1 MSLAPCDLNQQRKE
15 LACHFYE
22 AKVRKAVFDTLREFT
37 ARSGMKGKR
46 RQIAV
51 RFRANVL
58 RRTGFYAFEACY
70 RGNSACYRLG
80 WVLSKRVKETYV
92 RVWQAL
98 AAWET
103 PAMSLS
109 LERPENTLSA
119 ILNYRR
125 TEETLSS
132 GSHYLSESPLL
143 RSRNSP
149 ETPLVKAK
157 SLVFKLTRF
166 LLTPSFSRLKNW
178 SKGSFSE
185 FNFPI
190 KEDLRRTQKV
200 KAEETKGLV
209 DSRASEALLKSA
221 RLSQKVSSILKL
233 IDDRRT
239 PSDTSRSIKSRESTP
254 KRNLNL
260 RIPTTGS
267 VASSPPMSPISMGD
281 LESDTSRMRPLKQPT
296 SSSKASPR
304 SFNLDL
310 SQLDK
315 FERRIEVWKAW
326 KDLIMQRKLYNLK
339 KSIAQR
345 CAKLK
350 SLRKTWKSLVIWR
363 GKRGEK
369 LRKRLVAESFYKRKV
384 KKRAF
389 RRLTASLL
397 LLMQNS
403 HITRLHPTHLLLQI
417 LSNWYQ
423 ITHFRAIHK
432 QKLTLFSR
440 YTSLKL
446 LHRYFKLWNIVL
458 QVRERERKQEE
469 NALFF
474 WYSNAMPGYWRQFV
488 RGVEAARAGKVRGMQ
503 ADRNYAF
510 KLIRKGLKGW
520 ARVCEDMQRI
530 REAEEQAK
538 EIITAKKTKEALV
551 LLRNNAFRRRKVRIT
566 LAAVSKLAAAKDK
579 SKAMTKLQMYARR
592 SQIRSEKVSKALLLY
607 GHTLMG
613 KSLLEWRVAAERK
626 RNCSEAGSII
636 SENRYF
642 ACISSALLQWR
653 NALAQRRNG
662 LNRIVR
668 KQEKTLLSFI
678 FSHFKSACK
687 ELTARRLFEIGK
699 IMAHQDFLTNRL
711 FSLWKQEAN
720 RRKQHKIHNKCALSH
735 YLRLRWKGW
744 VKAYKQ
750 LSSLRKLSL
759 RNTLKQNWTI
769 WKVQNDSN
777 RMEECSEMLAIRHY
791 REQQLSSVFRIWHEN
806 KAVHLQILAKAMEL
820 KGKKDCERRKDVW
833 KAWITARLLLK
844 REQYADKLAKNAEDL
859 RNQKIRAFIVTFM
872 HNYARKSAILRKKST
887 KMRKILAFS
896 HFERAI
902 EASFN
907 RNRLQK
913 RLKRKAEAHLTQTR
927 FSRGLQGL
935 SRKVTHKHL
944 LTSLCQK
951 VLKSRILASMQR
963 WRGYGN
969 RYLRLLQRADM
980 FRLKKDLIVK
990 QKTVKWLL
998 RCGGKSSWERRMERR
1013 LFFYWDQRVK
1023 RVFLAWKQVF
1033 TYKKELDAVVLKLQL
1048 TVLLK
1053 AYFST
1058 LQRYSAAQRKLKAY
1072 KSAQVVRRKATQL
1085 RHSFTALQNYAL
1097 TAIFLRKGHL
1107 EGLKMHANCLALW
1120 VFKGWKEYIKVKIT
1134 QNFRHKRLKL
1144 EQNMR
1149 LWEAR
1154 KTMQCAMSYV
1164 QPRLRKVTGMKLGA
1178 LFKWKLAVS
1187 RPVPSCP
1194 TPAAHVFMKYLVPK
1208 IDQFQAITSPKEA
1221 KNSVISLIFPQW
1233 RAAVLYNRLFLD
1245 VRGAIYRRRLLG
1257 KVTLLRLRKGTLM
1270 ARVRRKKTWN
1280 AVLFSRLKGKFRV
1293 FQDWRRATELAK
1305 RPKSIVRSRTPGGKT
1320 RSVVKT

>member
-22 AKVRKAVFDTLREFT
+22 AKVRKAVFDTLKEFT
-37 ARSGMKGKR
+37 ARSEMKGKR

-58 RRTGFYAFEACY
+58 LRTGFYAFEACY

-98 AAWET
+98 AACQT
-103 PAMSLS
+103 PALSLS

-125 TEETLSS
+125 TEETISS

-149 ETPLVKAK
+149 EASLIKGK
-157 SLVFKLTRF
+157 SLVLKLTRF
-166 LLTPSFSRLKNW
+166 LLNPSFSRLKNW

-200 KAEETKGLV
+200 KVEETRGLV

-267 VASSPPMSPISMGD
+267 VSSSPPMSPISMGD

-350 SLRKTWKSLVIWR
+350 YLRKTWKSLLIWR
-363 GKRGEK
+363 GKIGEK
-369 LRKRLVAESFYKRKV
+369 LRKRLAAESFYKRKV

-397 LLMQNS
+397 LLMKNT
-403 HITRLHPTHLLLQI
+403 HITRLHPTHILLKI
-417 LSNWYQ
+417 ISNWYQ
-423 ITHFRAIHK
+423 IAHFRAIHR
-432 QKLTLFSR
+432 QKLTLFAR

-446 LHRYFKLWNIVL
+446 LHKYFKFWNIVL
-458 QVRERERKQEE
+458 QVREREQKQEE

-474 WYSNAMPGYWRQFV
+474 WYSNAMPGYWKQFV
-488 RGVEAARAGKVRGMQ
+488 SGVELARAGKVRGMQ
-503 ADRNYAF
+503 ADRNYALR
-510 KLIRKGLKGW
+510 LIRKGIRGW
-520 ARVCEDMQRI
+520 VRVCEDMQRI

-538 EIITAKKTKEALV
+538 EIIVGKKTKEV
-551 LLRNNAFRRRKVRIT
+551 LILLKNNAFRKRKVRIT

-579 SKAMTKLQMYARR
+579 SKAISKLRTYVQR
-592 SQIRSEKVSKALLLY
+592 SQGRREKADKALLLY

-613 KSLLEWRVAAERK
+613 KSLLEWRIAAERK
-626 RNCSEAGSII
+626 RKCTEAESII

-642 ACISSALLQWR
+642 ACISSVLLHWR
-653 NALAQRRNG
+653 NALKQRRTG
-662 LNRIVR
+662 LNHIVR

-678 FSHFKSACK
+678 FSHFKSVCK
-687 ELTARRLFEIGK
+687 ELTAKRLNEIGK
-699 IMAHQDFLTNRL
+699 IMAHQEFLANRL
-711 FSLWKQEAN
+711 FSLWKQVAN
-720 RRKQHKIHNKCALSH
+720 RKKQHKIDNKIALSH
-735 YLRLRWKGW
+735 YLSLRWKGW
-744 VKAYKQ
+744 GKVYQQ

-759 RNTLKQNWTI
+759 RNTIKQNWTI
-769 WKVQNDSN
+769 WKYQNDSS

-791 REQQLSSVFRIWHEN
+791 REQRLGSVFSFWQGKMVLN
-806 KAVHLQILAKAMEL
+806 QQLLAKAMEM
-820 KGKKDCERRKDVW
+820 KGKKDSERRKEVW
-833 KAWITARLLLK
+833 RAWITARLLLK
-844 REQYADKLAKNAEDL
+844 RGKYADKLAKNANDL
-859 RNQKIRAFIVTFM
+859 RNQKIRAYIVTFM

-896 HFERAI
+896 HFEGAI

-913 RLKRKAEAHLTQTR
+913 RLKRMAQTHLTQTR
-927 FSRGLQGL
+927 LSQGLQAL

-951 VLKSRILASMQR
+951 VLKNRILASMQR

-990 QKTVKWLL
+990 QSTMKWLL
-998 RCGGKSSWERRMERR
+998 MSGGKTSWERRMERR

-1023 RVFLAWKQVF
+1023 RIFLAWKQVF
-1033 TYKKELDAVVLKLQL
+1033 TYKKDLDGVVLKLQL

-1072 KSAQVVRRKATQL
+1072 KSAQAVLRKTTQL

-1097 TAIFLRKGHL
+1097 TAVFLRKGHL
-1107 EGLKMHANCLALW
+1107 QGLKMHANCLALW

-1144 EQNMR
+1144 QENKR

-1187 RPVPSCP
+1187 RPVSTCP
-1194 TPAAHVFMKYLVPK
+1194 VPAAHVFMKYLVPK
-1208 IDQFQAITSPKEA
+1208 IDQFQAIPSQNEA

-1233 RAAVLYNRLFLD
+1233 RAAVLYNHLFLD

-1257 KVTLLRLRKGTLM
+1257 KASLLRLRKGTLM

-1293 FQDWRRATELAK
+1293 FQDWKQATELAK
-1305 RPKSIVRSRTPGGKT
+1305 RPKSAARARTPVGKT
-1320 RSVVKT
+1320 RSGVKT